1 VHWFERSYAHIL
13 IDNRITDED
22 HSRMSLFD
30 ASSYAA
36 MVKQAGVDVLAYR
49 RRHPDF
55 RFVGAF
61 DKMCMHRGE
70 QALRAEFERLFLLM
84 REGGYIPGV
93 DHQTPP
99 EVSLDDYRLYLSLL
113 RECCEKAVDA

>member
-1 VHWFERSYAHIL
+1 MHWFERSYAHIL

-84 REGGYIPGV
+84 REGGHIPGGRSS
-93 DHQTPP
+93 DPAGG
-99 EVSLDDYRLYLSLL
+99 LARRLQALSLAPEGML
-113 RECCEKAVDA
+113 REGC